1 MVVGVASNQSGT
13 ILGGLENPILN
24 TRVDLESLDDNFIC
38 NISYFYNC
46 SKNVVKR

>member
-13 ILGGLENPILN
+13 ILGENPILN